1 MLVPSTFPDP
11 AVPAV
16 SSTILPSSNIF
27 LPSGIAPVALSAK
40 PPVIS
45 AAPSSNDLPKP
56 GILVPTKRPPSMAPI
71 SAPGGPPIAAPKTAP
86 PFIPAPNV
94 KYFVTPLVAEPINA

>member
-1 MLVPSTFPDP
+1 V
-11 AVPAV
+11 
-16 SSTILPSSNIF
+16 PSSNLF

-45 AAPSSNDLPKP
+45 AAPVSKLKKLTP
-56 GILVPTKRPPSMAPI
+56 IPPSIVPI
-71 SAPGGPPIAAPKTAP
+71 SAPGGPPNKPPITAP

-94 KYFVTPLVAEPINA
+94 KYFVTPLVADPINA